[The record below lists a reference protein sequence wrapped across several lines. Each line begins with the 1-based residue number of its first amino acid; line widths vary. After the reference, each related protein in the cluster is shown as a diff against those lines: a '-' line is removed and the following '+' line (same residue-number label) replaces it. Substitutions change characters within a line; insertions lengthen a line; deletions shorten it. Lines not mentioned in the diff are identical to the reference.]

1 MPVSDHEGGTGQ
13 LQTPPSIVPEG
24 YTGGL
29 VHAEE
34 NQHCGEPAAEDQAC
48 SDLALALLMQQ
59 QEQAYFF
66 MTEQS
71 IRHGGTGALH
81 EGQGGAGEGDA
92 GERAPSDVDLAMRLQ
107 QEEQRQFEQRLIAM
121 AGIRFGG
128 LSLCRGGR
136 GSFASMRSAARSLRG
151 GGEPEGREGGERPP
165 PPLPSLPCTGGEE
178 DEEDAAGIH
187 EVPEVEQMSYESL
200 LALGDIAG
208 RVSRGAAAG
217 AVAAI
222 RTARFAPKVGAG
234 EDEDEEQCAV
244 CRMEFEAGEELSL
257 LPCGHGYH
265 RECIQRW
272 LEDNKACPVCNTELG
287 DKTSGEEA

>member
-1 MPVSDHEGGTGQ
+1 
-13 LQTPPSIVPEG
+13 
-24 YTGGL
+24 
-29 VHAEE
+29 
-34 NQHCGEPAAEDQAC
+34 
-48 SDLALALLMQQ
+48 MQQ

-187 EVPEVEQMSYESL
+187 EVPEVEQMSYEVGDAAARERPQPCAGKRRRRRLFPCPRGPSFPLRREL
-200 LALGDIAG
+200 LSGTRRPFPLPFSRSEPPGAG
-208 RVSRGAAAG
+208 RHRGPRQQGSGCRCGGGHQDRQIRTKGRRRRGRGRRAVSRGHPLPLLDPLSTGTRCLA
-217 AVAAI
+217 
-222 RTARFAPKVGAG
+222 
-234 EDEDEEQCAV
+234 DE
-244 CRMEFEAGEELSL
+244 
-257 LPCGHGYH
+257 
-265 RECIQRW
+265 REHCEVRRVP
-272 LEDNKACPVCNTELG
+272 DGV
-287 DKTSGEEA
+287 